1 MNQTDKANP
10 FFDIDTY
17 INHLE
22 KIIEEQKDEI
32 ESLKSEIISLN
43 EQMEV

>member
-1 MNQTDKANP
+1 MNQTDKNNP

-43 EQMEV
+43 EQMEP

>member
-1 MNQTDKANP
+1 MNQTDKSSP

-22 KIIEEQKDEI
+22 KTIQEQKDEI
-32 ESLKSEIISLN
+32 ESLKSEIVSLN
-43 EQMEV
+43 ERMEL